1 MPKRVVELTDVEVKR
16 ARPGEKTKY
25 LFDGGGLYLEIFPDG
40 TRRWRFRYRLH
51 GKAHLLSLGNYP
63 GVSLNEARTTREMM
77 RKQVRAGIDPAA
89 TRKAGRAAGQTVAG
103 DSFEVIAREWFE
115 TKTVGMVAGHR
126 KRVMDR
132 LEKDLLPWLGS
143 RHMVEITPPDL
154 LTTIRRIE
162 ARGAVETARR
172 ALGDLSR
179 IFRYAVATGRIPS
192 DPSRDLRGALPP
204 PQEKHFAAITDQ
216 KALGTLLQT
225 MEGYR
230 GTLPVK
236 VALLLAPLLV
246 VRPGEL
252 RKMEWTDVNLEAAE
266 WRFTVTKTK
275 TLHCVPLCRR
285 AVDLLRE
292 LHPLTGRGRFVFPNP
307 RTPDG
312 SRPMSEN
319 AVVAALANL
328 GYKWAMTGHGWRAVF
343 RTLGDEVLRFRPDL
357 IEAQLAHTVRDP
369 NGRAYNRTSF
379 IEDRREMM
387 QRWADYLD
395 GLRAGQGDQA
405 GRRTA

>member
-1 MPKRVVELTDVEVKR
+1 MLTDATIR
-16 ARPGEKTKY
+16 ARLRAARPGEKF
-25 LFDGGGLYLEIFPDG
+25 FDEGGLYLHAKKAGGASWILKY
-40 TRRWRFRYRLH
+40 RFGGIEKTLTL
-51 GKAHLLSLGNYP
+51 GKYP
-63 GVSLNEARTTREMM
+63 LVSLKEAREARDAAKKLLT
-77 RKQVRAGIDPAA
+77 AGIDPGEN
-89 TRKAGRAAGQTVAG
+89 RKATKAAGA
-103 DSFEVIAREWFE
+103 DRAENSFAVVAREWFQ
-115 TKTVGMVAGHR
+115 TKTGGMVAGHR
-126 KRVMDR
+126 KRILDR

-143 RHMVEITPPDL
+143 RPVAEITPPDL
-154 LTTIRRIE
+154 LTTVRRIQG
-162 ARGAVETARR
+162 RGAPETARR

-204 PQEKHFAAITDQ
+204 PQEKHFAAITDP
-216 KALGTLLQT
+216 KALGPLLQA

-230 GTLPVK
+230 GTLPVR

-252 RKMEWTDVNLEAAE
+252 RKMEWADVNLDAGE

-328 GYKWAMTGHGWRAVF
+328 GYKGAMTGHGWRAVF
-343 RTLGDEVLRFRPDL
+343 RTLGDEVLRFRPNL
-357 IEAQLAHTVRDP
+357 IEAQLAHAVRDP

-379 IEDRREMM
+379 IEERRKMM
-387 QRWADYLD
+387 QDWADYLD
-395 GLRAGQGDQA
+395 GIRAGNVRA
-405 GRRTA
+405 ENCA